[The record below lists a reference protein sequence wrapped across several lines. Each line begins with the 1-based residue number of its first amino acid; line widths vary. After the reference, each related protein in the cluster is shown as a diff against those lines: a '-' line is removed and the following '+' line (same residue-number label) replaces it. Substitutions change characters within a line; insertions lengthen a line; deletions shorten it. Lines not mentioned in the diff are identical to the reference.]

1 MTLQFNTTDVPEL
14 EVAPAGEYTVR
25 IVKAEQRDRRDK
37 PGSML
42 ALTLTLP
49 GEPNAKPLNHY
60 QMLPDTAE
68 GDKDKENRVLRQ
80 LKSIGVCFGIDFN
93 VGVEPDALV
102 GLEGRA
108 ILSIEESDEYGPQN
122 RVKRFLG

>member
-49 GEPNAKPLNHY
+49 GEANVKLLNHY

-93 VGVEPDALV
+93 AGVEPDALV